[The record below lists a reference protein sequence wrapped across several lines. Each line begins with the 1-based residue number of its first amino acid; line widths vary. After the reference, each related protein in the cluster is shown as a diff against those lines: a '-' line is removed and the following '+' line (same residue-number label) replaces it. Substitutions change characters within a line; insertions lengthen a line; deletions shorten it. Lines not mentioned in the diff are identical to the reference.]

1 MLANDAMG
9 SVRGDVR
16 SGGDAW
22 AELARLV
29 GAGALDVPSVA
40 VALQHVPPDP
50 GTEAAL
56 AGALRVLVEDPPYGR
71 ESDVSS
77 LIVAVGAKVLAPL
90 MRRFAEDVST
100 RRRLLLAAGRSLAPE
115 AAARLVL
122 AAAAAWE
129 RPCSRPFMELL
140 AKLTK
145 AATAGDKGAGTAIR
159 GLARLVADR
168 WGDVTAEASS
178 YTYEEMMESAER
190 PARHPQAFPEPDRLV
205 ELAAELDTLT
215 GETWRCV
222 GEMVDRNQTPE
233 LLAILR
239 RAPKESEAAKAIVQ
253 HVATPARLKALL
265 AEEPVDLDAAD
276 QLVRALGMSAADVL
290 LDRLALAQS
299 REERH
304 PLMERLSLL
313 GPMVAPMAAAR
324 LRDHRWFVQ
333 ANMLALLR
341 TWKHVPREVSL
352 ENHAAH
358 PDARV
363 RREALQLL
371 LEADPERRDEAI
383 ILGLRD
389 HDPQNVHIVLQAARG
404 CCPPQAVN
412 ALTFLLQAPTT
423 PAFLRVP
430 AIRLLAEVGS
440 GAALEVLLRIVGG
453 GSGLMGKRKLAQK
466 SPEMLAALAA
476 LRSYRGDRR
485 AAELLAVADASRD
498 DDIRAAA
505 AGKA

>member
-1 MLANDAMG
+1 MAANEPRG
-9 SVRGDVR
+9 TGVRP
-16 SGGDAW
+16 GGDAW
-22 AELARLV
+22 AEFARLA
-29 GAGALDVPSVA
+29 GAPALDVPSVA
-40 VALQHVPPDP
+40 VALQHVP
-50 GTEAAL
+50 GGAGAEAAL
-56 AGALRVLVEDPPYGR
+56 AGALRVLVEEPPYGR
-71 ESDVSS
+71 EGDVSG
-77 LIVAVGAKVLAPL
+77 LIVAVGAKVIVPL
-90 MRRFAEDVST
+90 MRRFAEDVNT
-100 RRRLLLAAGRSLAPE
+100 RRRLLLAAGRNLTPE

-145 AATAGDKGAGTAIR
+145 AANAGDKGSGVAIR
-159 GLARLVADR
+159 GLTRLVADR
-168 WGDVTAEASS
+168 WGDVTADASS
-178 YTYEEMMESAER
+178 YTYEEMMEATER
-190 PARHPQAFPEPDRLV
+190 PAHHRQAFPEPERLI
-205 ELAAELDTLT
+205 ELAAELNTLT
-215 GETWRCV
+215 GETWRAV
-222 GEMVDRNQTPE
+222 ADMADRNQSVE

-239 RAPKESEAAKAIVQ
+239 RAPKESDAARAIVQ
-253 HVATPARLKALL
+253 HVATPARLKSVL

-299 REERH
+299 REERA
-304 PLMERLSLL
+304 PLLERLSLL
-313 GPMVAPMAAAR
+313 GPMVAPMAVSR
-324 LRDHRWFVQ
+324 LHDHRWFVQ

-341 TWKHVPREVSL
+341 TGKHCPREVSL

-371 LEADPERRDEAI
+371 LEADPGRRNEAI
-383 ILGLRD
+383 VLGLRD

-404 CCPPQAVN
+404 ACPPEAVN

-430 AIRLLAEVGS
+430 AIRLLAEVGT
-440 GAALEVLLRIVGG
+440 GAALELLLRIAGG
-453 GSGLMGKRKLAQK
+453 PAGFMGKRKLAAK
-466 SPEMLAALAA
+466 TPEMLAALAG
-476 LRSYRGDRR
+476 LRSYRGDKRG
-485 AAELLAVADASRD
+485 AELLALAGESRD

>member
-1 MLANDAMG
+1 MSAYDARS
-9 SVRGDVR
+9 SVGQ
-16 SGGDAW
+16 SGVDAW
-22 AELARLV
+22 TELARL
-29 GAGALDVPSVA
+29 AGAAASDVPTVA
-40 VALQHVPPDP
+40 SALLHAPTDA

-56 AGALRVLVEDPPYGR
+56 AGALRVLVEEPPYGR
-71 ESDVSS
+71 EGDVSA
-77 LIVAVGAKVLAPL
+77 LIVAVGARVLAPL
-90 MRRFAEDVST
+90 LHRFVEDVAT
-100 RRRLLLAAGRSLAPE
+100 RRRLLLAAGRGLRPE

-145 AATAGDKGAGTAIR
+145 AANGGEAGAGVAIR
-159 GLARLVADR
+159 GLTRLVADR
-168 WGDVTAEASS
+168 WGDVSAEASS
-178 YTYEEMMESAER
+178 YTYDEMMEAAER
-190 PARHPQAFPEPDRLV
+190 PPRHPQAFPEPDRLI

-222 GEMVDRNQTPE
+222 GEMVDRNQLPE
-233 LLAILR
+233 LLTILR
-239 RAPKESEAAKAIVQ
+239 RAPRESEAARAIVQ

-299 REERH
+299 REERA
-304 PLMERLSLL
+304 PLLERLSLL

-352 ENHAAH
+352 ESHGAH

-371 LEADPERRDEAI
+371 LEADPDRRDEAI
-383 ILGLRD
+383 VLGLRD

-404 CCPPQAVN
+404 ACPPDAVN
-412 ALTFLLQAPTT
+412 ALTSLLQAPTT
-423 PAFLRVP
+423 SAFLRVP
-430 AIRLLAEVGS
+430 AIRLLAELGS
-440 GAALEVLLRIVGG
+440 GAALDTLLRLVDGG
-453 GSGLMGKRKLAQK
+453 TGLMGKRKLAAK

-476 LRSYRGDRR
+476 LRGYRGDRR
-485 AAELLAVADASRD
+485 AADLLAVADGSRD

-505 AGKA
+505 AGKV